1 MLIVFQIGPRFWHGG
16 YWPEE
21 SKLKKKKKSDRYI
34 NWVSQSFF
42 KILKIIAGIGNIPNI
57 KF

>member
-21 SKLKKKKKSDRYI
+21 SKLKKKKSDRYI
-34 NWVSQSFF
+34 NWISQSFF